1 MSQDDP
7 IGRSDGDGG
16 ENRHAH
22 ETHHPPAS
30 DTSPVVSVTTAIAA
44 ARDEAPM
51 DLVPPLES
59 VVDTD
64 SIRSHVEDAADDDPL
79 SFRYKDCA
87 VEVYGSGRIVVET
100 DRARRP
106 KRDVPDR
113 IRRLVEDRYIP
124 GTGTEQAERRRA
136 ILASYSYLKSQG
148 SARRSDFIREVY
160 PCYPGEYAIPDGG
173 WWETI
178 VKPGL
183 GACPDVAKGNAMWYY
198 VGD

>member
-1 MSQDDP
+1 MSREDDTV
-7 IGRSDGDGG
+7 GRSEGD
-16 ENRHAH
+16 RHEA
-22 ETHHPPAS
+22 HHPPAADAS
-30 DTSPVVSVTTAIAA
+30 PIVSITSTIAA

-64 SIRSHVEDAADDDPL
+64 ALRSHVEEASNDEVF
-79 SFRYKDCA
+79 SFRYKDCS
-87 VEVYGSGRIVVET
+87 VELYGSGRIVVET
-100 DRARRP
+100 DRSRTP
-106 KRDVPDR
+106 KRDVPER

-136 ILASYSYLKSQG
+136 ILAAYSYLRNQG

-160 PCYPGEYAIPDGG
+160 PCYPGEYSIPDGG
-173 WWETI
+173 WWETV
-178 VKPGL
+178 VKPAL
-183 GACPDVAKGNAMWYY
+183 GSCPDVAKGNAMWYY

>member
-1 MSQDDP
+1 MSRDDTVS
-7 IGRSDGDGG
+7 RSEAHD
-16 ENRHAH
+16 H
-22 ETHHPPAS
+22 ETHHPPAA
-30 DTSPVVSVTTAIAA
+30 DISPVVSVTTAIAA

-64 SIRSHVEDAADDDPL
+64 ALRSHIEEAGSDEVL
-79 SFRYKDCA
+79 SFRYKDCSIG
-87 VEVYGSGRIVVET
+87 VYGDGRIVVET
-100 DRARRP
+100 DRPRRP
-106 KRDVPDR
+106 KRDVPEH
-113 IRRLVEDRYIP
+113 IRRLVDDRYIP
-124 GTGTEQAERRRA
+124 GTETEQTERREA
-136 ILASYSYLKSQG
+136 ILAAYSYLKSQG

-160 PCYPGEYAIPDGG
+160 PCYPGAYSIPDGG

-183 GACPDVAKGNAMWYY
+183 GACSDVAKGNAMWYY

>member
-1 MSQDDP
+1 MGDRTVSRDDS
-7 IGRSDGDGG
+7 RSRSGNGG
-16 ENRHAH
+16 H
-22 ETHHPPAS
+22 ETHHPPAA

-44 ARDEAPM
+44 ARDEVPM

-64 SIRSHVEDAADDDPL
+64 SLRSHIEGDNGDEAL

-87 VEVYGSGRIVVET
+87 VEVYGNGRIVVET
-100 DRARRP
+100 QKPRRP
-106 KRDVPDR
+106 RRDVPDR
-113 IRRLVEDRYIP
+113 IRELVADRYIP
-124 GTGTEQAERRRA
+124 GTSTEQTERRRA
-136 ILASYSYLKSQG
+136 ILAAYTYLTGQG

-160 PCYPGEYAIPDGG
+160 PCYPGGYSIPDGG
-173 WWETI
+173 WWETV

-183 GACPDVAKGNAMWYY
+183 GACPDIAKGNAMWYY

>member
-1 MSQDDP
+1 MMSKDDSV
-7 IGRSDGDGG
+7 GRTDST
-16 ENRHAH
+16 NH
-22 ETHHPPAS
+22 ETHHPPAA
-30 DTSPVVSVTTAIAA
+30 DTSLVVSVTSAIAA

-51 DLVPPLES
+51 ELVPPLES

-64 SIRSHVEDAADDDPL
+64 ELRAHVEDAADDERL
-79 SFRYKDCA
+79 SFRYKDCSI
-87 VEVYGSGRIVVET
+87 EIYGSGRIVVET
-100 DRARRP
+100 DRPRLP

-124 GTGTEQAERRRA
+124 GTGAEQTERRRA
-136 ILASYSYLKSQG
+136 IRAAYCYLRNQG

-160 PCYPGEYAIPDGG
+160 PCYPGGYSIPDGG

-183 GACPDVAKGNAMWYY
+183 SACPDVAKGNAMWYY

>member
-7 IGRSDGDGG
+7 IRRPDTTEG
-16 ENRHAH
+16 EGTTH
-22 ETHHPPAS
+22 EIHYPPTA
-30 DTSPVVSVTTAIAA
+30 DTSPIVAVTTAIAA
-44 ARDEAPM
+44 ARDQAPM

-64 SIRSHVEDAADDDPL
+64 SIRDHLDNESDDDPL

-87 VEVYGSGRIVVET
+87 VTVHASGRIVVET
-100 DRARRP
+100 DRPRQP
-106 KRDVPDR
+106 KCDAPEQVRSL
-113 IRRLVEDRYIP
+113 IEDRYIP
-124 GTGTEQAERRRA
+124 GTGTEQTERRRA
-136 ILASYSYLKSQG
+136 ILAAYAFLRGQG

-173 WWETI
+173 WWETV

>member
-1 MSQDDP
+1 MSRDDTA
-7 IGRSDGDGG
+7 GRP
-16 ENRHAH
+16 EHATH
-22 ETHHPPAS
+22 ETHHPPAT
-30 DTSPVVSVTTAIAA
+30 DTSPIVSVTTAIAA

-59 VVDTD
+59 IVDTD
-64 SIRSHVEDAADDDPL
+64 VIRAHFEESGDEERF
-79 SFRYKDCA
+79 SFRYKDCSIA
-87 VEVYGSGRIVVET
+87 IFGNGRIVVET
-100 DRARRP
+100 DRPRLP

-124 GTGTEQAERRRA
+124 GTGTEQTERRQA
-136 ILASYSYLKSQG
+136 ILAAYHYLTGQG

-160 PCYPGEYAIPDGG
+160 PCYPGGYAIPDGG

-183 GACPDVAKGNAMWYY
+183 GACPDIAKGNAMWYY

>member
-7 IGRSDGDGG
+7 IGRSDDDC
-16 ENRHAH
+16 EERSVY

-30 DTSPVVSVTTAIAA
+30 DTSPVVSVAAAIAA
-44 ARDEAPM
+44 ARDTAPM

-64 SIRSHVEDAADDDPL
+64 SLRSQFEEPADDL
-79 SFRYKDCA
+79 FSFRYKDCLI
-87 VEVYGSGRIVVET
+87 EIDDTGGIVVET
-100 DRARRP
+100 DRPRRP

-113 IRRLVEDRYIP
+113 IRRLVMDRYIP
-124 GTGTEQAERRRA
+124 GTGTEQTERRQA
-136 ILASYSYLKSQG
+136 ILAAYTYLRNQG

-173 WWETI
+173 WWETV

-183 GACPDVAKGNAMWYY
+183 SACPDVAKGNAMWYY

>member
-1 MSQDDP
+1 MSREDP
-7 IGRSDGDGG
+7 IGRSDADEG
-16 ENRHAH
+16 EGSAH
-22 ETHHPPAS
+22 ETHHPPAA
-30 DTSPVVSVTTAIAA
+30 DTSPVVSVASAIAA

-64 SIRSHVEDAADDDPL
+64 SLRAHFDEETDEETF

-87 VEVYGSGRIVVET
+87 VEIDGSGRIVVET
-100 DRARRP
+100 DLPRRP

-113 IRRLVEDRYIP
+113 IHRLVEDRYIP
-124 GTGTEQAERRRA
+124 GTGAEQAERRRA
-136 ILASYSYLKSQG
+136 ILAAYSYLKNQG

-160 PCYPGEYAIPDGG
+160 PCYPGAYAIPDGG

-183 GACPDVAKGNAMWYY
+183 GACSDVAKGNAMWYY